1 MEKVLPET
9 LADLR
14 NQLDLLMQYATP
26 AEQRPELVKLVDR
39 YAADIIALKVLQSFY
54 SYLPEAQDDGIVQ
67 LRRIASRQ
75 GVFLL
80 GAKSLLDDYLYLAD
94 REKAEFLGAL
104 REGIWDQEILEFFG
118 WRDREQF
125 LKAVADPEK
134 LSTHLPVNE
143 APDLCPACGTA
154 DGGLHVFG
162 CPVEICPWCGGQ
174 LIHCPCRFDKTGRRE
189 FSQESHVDEFL
200 ALVEKK
206 GRVKFIAQEQRP
218 TFKVDNTD

>member
-14 NQLDLLMQYATP
+14 KEIDLLMEYATP
-26 AEQRPELVKLVDR
+26 ADQRAELTSLVDH
-39 YAADIIALKVLQSFY
+39 YAADVIALKVLHCFY

-67 LRRIASRQ
+67 LRRIANRQ

-80 GAKSLLDDYLYLAD
+80 GAKTLLDDYLYLAD
-94 REKAEFLGAL
+94 REKAEFLGVL

-118 WRDREQF
+118 WRDRESF
-125 LKAVADPEK
+125 LKAVADPKK
-134 LSTHLPVNE
+134 LATHLAMNE

-154 DGGLHVFG
+154 DGGPHIFG

-174 LIHCPCRFDKTGRRE
+174 LIHCPCRFDQTGRRE
-189 FSQESHVDEFL
+189 FNQESHVDEFL
-200 ALVEKK
+200 ELVERK
-206 GRVKFIAQEQRP
+206 GRIKFIAREQRP
-218 TFKVDNTD
+218 AFKEKTD